1 MFGASHRVDAISKPR
16 VVTAGAA
23 PRKPRLAPCGAGR
36 YDSGVDLLR
45 DKRILLGVSGGIA
58 AYKAP
63 ELVRRL
69 RDAGADV
76 HVVLTAAAA
85 RFVSP
90 LSLEVVSEHPV
101 GADLWAPGRDSRI
114 VHTDAGKDADL
125 IVLAPATADLIGRI
139 RHGLADDLLA
149 TTVMACQTPVLVC
162 PSMNTEMLANPFVR
176 ENLAALAADPR
187 YTLLE
192 PGVGLLACGI
202 HGPGR
207 LPDPPEIIEA
217 AAAVLTPKD
226 LAGVRV
232 TLSAGPTREAI
243 DPVRFLS
250 NRSTGTMGFALARA
264 FAAAG
269 ADVTLVAGPVA
280 LRTPVG
286 VARRVDVVTAADLLG
301 AVERAWE
308 STDVLVMTAA
318 VADFRPASVA
328 ADKLKKGDLG
338 AVTSLPLERTAD
350 VLATMAARP
359 GRDGKTLIGFAA
371 ETRDVEGYARRKLAA
386 KGLDWIV
393 ANDVAAEGSGFG
405 PGDNTVLLLGRDGAA
420 VPFPRAPKDVLA
432 TRLVA
437 ALAPALAER
446 SRRDG

>member
-1 MFGASHRVDAISKPR
+1 
-16 VVTAGAA
+16 
-23 PRKPRLAPCGAGR
+23 
-36 YDSGVDLLR
+36 VDLLR

-58 AYKAP
+58 AYKTP

-69 RDAGADV
+69 KDAGADV
-76 HVVLTAAAA
+76 HVVLTEAGA

-101 GADLWAPGRDSRI
+101 GVDLWAPGRDSRI

-125 IVLAPATADLIGRI
+125 IVLAPATANLIARI
-139 RHGLADDLLA
+139 RHGFADDLLA
-149 TTVMACQTPVLVC
+149 TTIMASRTPVLVC
-162 PSMNTEMLANPFVR
+162 PSMNTEMLGNPFVR
-176 ENLAALAADPR
+176 ENLAALAADAR

-192 PGVGLLACGI
+192 PGIGLLACGV

-217 AAAVLTPKD
+217 AAAVLTDKA

-232 TLSAGPTREAI
+232 TVSAGPTREAI

-250 NRSTGTMGFALARA
+250 NRSTGSMGFALARA

-269 ADVTLVAGPVA
+269 AEVTLVAGPVA

-286 VARRVDVVTAADLLG
+286 VARRIDVTTAADLFG
-301 AVERAWE
+301 AVESAW
-308 STDVLVMTAA
+308 SATDALVMTAA
-318 VADFRPASVA
+318 VADLRPATVA
-328 ADKLKKGDLG
+328 TDKLKKSELG
-338 AVTSLPLERTAD
+338 AETSLRLERTVD

-359 GRDGKTLIGFAA
+359 DRGGRALIGFAA
-371 ETRDVEGYARRKLAA
+371 ETRDVEGYARRKLEA
-386 KGLDWIV
+386 KRLDWIV
-393 ANDVAAEGSGFG
+393 ANDVATAGVGFG
-405 PGDNTVLLLGRDGAA
+405 PGDNAVSLIGADGR
-420 VPFPRAPKDVLA
+420 VEVFPRAPKERIA
-432 TRLVA
+432 TQLVA

-446 SRRDG
+446 LRGAR